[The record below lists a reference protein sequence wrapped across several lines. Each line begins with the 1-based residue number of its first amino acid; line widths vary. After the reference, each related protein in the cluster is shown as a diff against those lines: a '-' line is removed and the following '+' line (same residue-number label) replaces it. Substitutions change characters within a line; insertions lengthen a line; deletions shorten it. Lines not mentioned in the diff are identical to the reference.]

1 MKRLLATCLLLTLA
15 CSAQADDSPVRL
27 PLVGYNEH
35 RTNLLGGRHVNVST
49 NRAMVAKADGTER
62 RSIGISEQSHDSWR
76 LLEAAVNWSVEA
88 DDVAV
93 KSNETLL

>member
-1 MKRLLATCLLLTLA
+1 M
-15 CSAQADDSPVRL
+15 
-27 PLVGYNEH
+27 GYNEH